1 MVDLTLLANLI
12 KEKNAVDNRIAAIIG
27 RPAQVGHAGECIA
40 SAIFD
45 IKLHG
50 SASHQGS
57 DGEFANGP
65 LAGKTVNVKWYL
77 KREGIVDLNLQHF
90 PDYYL
95 VFTGPKTVQLS
106 SRNGTRPWT
115 IESVFLF
122 EAQQLLNVLNASNK
136 KIGIATGVAVK
147 LWDEAEIYPRLKNAL
162 LTLSAEQ
169 QAQLALFR
177 FEA

>member
-40 SAIFD
+40 SVIFA
-45 IKLHG
+45 IKLHE
-50 SASHQGS
+50 SATHKGS
-57 DGEFANGP
+57 DGEFASGP
-65 LAGKTVNVKWYL
+65 LVGKTVNIKWYL

-95 VFTGPKTVQLS
+95 VLTGPKTGTIS

-115 IESVFLF
+115 IEAVFLF
-122 EAQQLLNVLNASNK
+122 DAQQLLNVLNASNK
-136 KIGIATGVAVK
+136 KIGIATSIVRK
-147 LWDEAEIYPRLKNAL
+147 LWEEAEIYPQQKNNL
-162 LTLSAEQ
+162 LMVSAEQ

>member
-45 IKLHG
+45 IKLHQ
-50 SASHQGS
+50 SASHRGS
-57 DGEFANGP
+57 DGEFASGP
-65 LAGKTVNVKWYL
+65 LAGKTVNIKWYL
-77 KREGIVDLNLQHF
+77 KRDGLVALKAHDY
-90 PDYYL
+90 PDYYFVL
-95 VFTGPKTVQLS
+95 TGPKTGAMS
-106 SRNGTRPWT
+106 SRNSTRPWT
-115 IESVFLF
+115 IEAVFLF
-122 EAQQLLNVLNASNK
+122 DAQQLLHVLNENNR
-136 KIGIATGVAVK
+136 KIGITGVAVK
-147 LWDEAEIYPRLKNAL
+147 LWDEAEIYPEQKNNL

-169 QAQLALFR
+169 QEQLALFR